1 MLYSLYA
8 AHPITMNPFHCVLVE
23 TFVHEKEHA
32 RIISTEGGVSPNE
45 QLIWVLWKILRGDGS
60 DVRVLIACRIAVC

>member
-8 AHPITMNPFHCVLVE
+8 PHPIAMNPFHCVLVE
-23 TFVHEKEHA
+23 TFVREKEHA
-32 RIISTEGGVSPNE
+32 RIISAEGSVSPNE

-60 DVRVLIACRIAVC
+60 DVSL